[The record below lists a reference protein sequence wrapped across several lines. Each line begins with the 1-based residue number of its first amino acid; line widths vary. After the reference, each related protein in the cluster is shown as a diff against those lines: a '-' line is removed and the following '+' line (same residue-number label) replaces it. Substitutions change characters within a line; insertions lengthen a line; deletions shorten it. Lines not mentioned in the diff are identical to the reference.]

1 MHLIGFFSLLFTL
14 VALIGGGVFGFFETL
29 KSDNY
34 RKEKKFLSLVWM
46 ERIQTISF
54 FLITISSFILFW
66 ALGKR
71 DFSFAYVHD
80 YTDEFLPM
88 FYALTAFWAGQDG
101 SFLFWSWVLSILGAV
116 FIYSPAYR
124 ELDQKTKVF
133 FWGFYFLVQAFFLL
147 MVTGPSNPFL
157 KLEPAP
163 ATGRGLNPLL
173 QNPGMIFHPPL
184 LFLGYAG
191 FTIPACLAF
200 AGWITGDQFSW
211 MRQTRNWVIFA
222 WIALSAG
229 IILGAWWSYMELGWG
244 GYWAWDPVEN
254 ASLIPWLIS
263 TAYLHTAIIGRQ
275 RRSLA
280 RTNLFFMALS
290 LISCFFGTFLVRSN
304 VIDSLHSFGS
314 KGIGMPLLWLMFLAL
329 GLTFFLML
337 TGKAKSRALDDPVS
351 KSGLILLFSS
361 IFIILSLIVVLGT
374 MWPVISRLWTS
385 NTMGLDAGF
394 YNRVCLP
401 LFVFMSLLLC
411 FCPWLKWK
419 KGVADNK
426 YFLLVVSI
434 FFLSLIVLWSGG
446 VKQILPLLGAGS
458 AITICLSI
466 VLLFV
471 RFKSL
476 RRQRIY
482 WGIYGVHLGI
492 ALIVLGVAFS
502 GPYKQEKEAILTLNK
517 KISIKNYEVRYID
530 FQEKITPGIAI
541 YEARLEV
548 YKNGQ
553 KIGDLFP
560 QKRMYRKFDQPFAE
574 VSVLPSPGDEI
585 YATLLGF
592 DENKTIS
599 LKISVNPLVNWIWI
613 GGTVLC
619 LFGFLAMRVSGQGVD
634 EQVA

>member
-1 MHLIGFFSLLFTL
+1 
-14 VALIGGGVFGFFETL
+14 
-29 KSDNY
+29 
-34 RKEKKFLSLVWM
+34 
-46 ERIQTISF
+46 
-54 FLITISSFILFW
+54 
-66 ALGKR
+66 
-71 DFSFAYVHD
+71 
-80 YTDEFLPM
+80 
-88 FYALTAFWAGQDG
+88 
-101 SFLFWSWVLSILGAV
+101 
-116 FIYSPAYR
+116 
-124 ELDQKTKVF
+124 
-133 FWGFYFLVQAFFLL
+133 
-147 MVTGPSNPFL
+147 
-157 KLEPAP
+157 
-163 ATGRGLNPLL
+163 
-173 QNPGMIFHPPL
+173 
-184 LFLGYAG
+184 
-191 FTIPACLAF
+191 
-200 AGWITGDQFSW
+200 
-211 MRQTRNWVIFA
+211 
-222 WIALSAG
+222 
-229 IILGAWWSYMELGWG
+229 MELGWG

-275 RRSLA
+275 RKSLA

-351 KSGLILLFSS
+351 KPGLMLLFSL
-361 IFIILSLIVVLGT
+361 IFIILGLIVVLGT

-385 NTMGLDAGF
+385 NTLGLDAGF

-411 FCPWLKWK
+411 ICPWLKWK
-419 KGVADNK
+419 KG
-426 YFLLVVSI
+426 LVDTK
-434 FFLSLIVLWSGG
+434 FFLMVIIGLIFSLVSLWIWG

-476 RRQRIY
+476 RRQRVY

-492 ALIVLGVAFS
+492 ALIVLGVSFS
-502 GPYKQEKEAILTLNK
+502 GPYKHEKEVILALHK
-517 KISIKNYEVRYID
+517 KVSIKDYEVRYID
-530 FQEKITPGIAI
+530 FKEKFTPGIAI

-548 YKNGQ
+548 YKEGQ
-553 KIGDLFP
+553 KIGELFP
-560 QKRMYRKFDQPFAE
+560 QKRIYRNFDQPFAE
-574 VSVLPSPGDEI
+574 VSVLPSLGDEI

-592 DENKTIS
+592 DESKVIS

-619 LFGFLAMRVSGQGVD
+619 LLGFLAMRVSGHGAD
-634 EQVA
+634 ETTG

>member
-200 AGWITGDQFSW
+200 AGWVTGDQFSW
-211 MRQTRNWVIFA
+211 MRQARNWVIFA

-263 TAYLHTAIIGRQ
+263 TACLHTAIIGRQ
-275 RRSLA
+275 R
-280 RTNLFFMALS
+280 
-290 LISCFFGTFLVRSN
+290 
-304 VIDSLHSFGS
+304 
-314 KGIGMPLLWLMFLAL
+314 
-329 GLTFFLML
+329 
-337 TGKAKSRALDDPVS
+337 
-351 KSGLILLFSS
+351 
-361 IFIILSLIVVLGT
+361 
-374 MWPVISRLWTS
+374 
-385 NTMGLDAGF
+385 
-394 YNRVCLP
+394 
-401 LFVFMSLLLC
+401 
-411 FCPWLKWK
+411 
-419 KGVADNK
+419 
-426 YFLLVVSI
+426 
-434 FFLSLIVLWSGG
+434 
-446 VKQILPLLGAGS
+446 
-458 AITICLSI
+458 
-466 VLLFV
+466 
-471 RFKSL
+471 
-476 RRQRIY
+476 
-482 WGIYGVHLGI
+482 
-492 ALIVLGVAFS
+492 
-502 GPYKQEKEAILTLNK
+502 
-517 KISIKNYEVRYID
+517 
-530 FQEKITPGIAI
+530 
-541 YEARLEV
+541 
-548 YKNGQ
+548 
-553 KIGDLFP
+553 
-560 QKRMYRKFDQPFAE
+560 
-574 VSVLPSPGDEI
+574 
-585 YATLLGF
+585 
-592 DENKTIS
+592 
-599 LKISVNPLVNWIWI
+599 
-613 GGTVLC
+613 
-619 LFGFLAMRVSGQGVD
+619 
-634 EQVA
+634 